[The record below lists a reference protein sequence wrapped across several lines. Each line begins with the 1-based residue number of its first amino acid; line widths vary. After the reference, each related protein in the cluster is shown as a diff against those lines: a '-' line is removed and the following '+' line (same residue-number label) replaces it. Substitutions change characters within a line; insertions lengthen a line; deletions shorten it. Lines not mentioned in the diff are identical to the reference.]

1 MAAFGVRRAKAA
13 LSSGCKPHPAIAPA
27 GSNRSGAHPIGDRRA
42 ATSHRRNSPTKLS
55 IETLAINFLSR
66 LGMSRQRNGESP
78 AFLVERWIVISEL
91 IILAVAFHIML
102 RDRKR
107 GVTEGFGFALERHQS

>member
-1 MAAFGVRRAKAA
+1 
-13 LSSGCKPHPAIAPA
+13 
-27 GSNRSGAHPIGDRRA
+27 
-42 ATSHRRNSPTKLS
+42 
-55 IETLAINFLSR
+55 
-66 LGMSRQRNGESP
+66 MSRQRNGELP

-102 RDRKR
+102 QDRKR

>member
-1 MAAFGVRRAKAA
+1 MGASPTRQSLQPEATG
-13 LSSGCKPHPAIAPA
+13 L
-27 GSNRSGAHPIGDRRA
+27 GAHPIGDRRA